1 MQTATG
7 HIRPRKRK
15 DGQKAFQLI
24 AELPPDPLTGKRQRK
39 YVTMIG
45 TKKEAEKAL
54 QKLIEE
60 LQYGEYVDRSDV
72 TLEAWMKEWLELYVR
87 NTISPTTYV
96 SYLDNMNNYIFPAL
110 GKIQLQSLTTGQ
122 IQKLINTLCEASP
135 RSGKPMAPKTVKNI
149 FLNINAAMEKA
160 ELLGM
165 LRKNPCKHVVLPK
178 VPRPVGTAYDED
190 EIHKL
195 LNVAKGTDLE
205 LPLYI
210 EICLGLRRGEL
221 LALKYSA
228 IQWETNT
235 ISILESRVTAG
246 NEVIVKCPKTQSGK
260 RDLVVPAHLM
270 QMLKAKRLW
279 YLEQKLHFGGDF
291 TDSDLV
297 VCQPNGKPYHPDHF
311 AKKFKRLLKEN
322 GLRDILFHDLRHTNA
337 SMMIASGIDIKVAQQ
352 RLGHSDVTTT
362 LNIYS
367 HVLNHA
373 NQAAA
378 NTIDSLVFKQSVN
391 Q

>member
-1 MQTATG
+1 M
-7 HIRPRKRK
+7 
-15 DGQKAFQLI
+15 
-24 AELPPDPLTGKRQRK
+24 
-39 YVTMIG
+39 
-45 TKKEAEKAL
+45 
-54 QKLIEE
+54 
-60 LQYGEYVDRSDV
+60 
-72 TLEAWMKEWLELYVR
+72 YVR

-190 EIHKL
+190 EIQKL
-195 LNVAKGTDLE
+195 LNAAKGTDLE

-228 IQWETNT
+228 IQWENNT

-246 NEVIVKCPKTQSGK
+246 NDVIVKCPKTQSGK
-260 RDLVVPAHLM
+260 RDLVVPLHLM

-322 GLRDILFHDLRHTNA
+322 GLRDIRFHDLRHTNA